1 MDYINDCRFIAD
13 QKLGHYFHIPPRT
26 VFFAQGIATLVGALV
41 QSGLTIGILE
51 GVDNVCTSKQSGGY
65 TCPHGTVTY
74 SSSLI
79 WGALGPGRNFSP
91 GQIYGNLLWF
101 FLVGPLVVLLT
112 WALGRKWK
120 FFNYIAWPVVFGGMS
135 LVPPAT
141 GINFSSWFAFNAIF
155 NGIIKRRKG
164 AWWSKYSE
172 FPRFRPTP
180 GLLN

>member
-1 MDYINDCRFIAD
+1 MI
-13 QKLGHYFHIPPRT
+13 
-26 VFFAQGIATLVGALV
+26 FFAQGLATLIGALV
-41 QSGLTIGILE
+41 QAGVTFGTLE
-51 GVDNVCTSKQSGGY
+51 VLADDGVCTPGQDDGY

-79 WGALGPGRNFSP
+79 WGALGPGRNFSH

-120 FFNYIAWPVVFGGMS
+120 FFNYIAWPVIFGGMS

-155 NGIIKRRKG
+155 NGYIKRRRG
-164 AWWSKYSE
+164 AWWSKYSK
-172 FPRFRPTP
+172 FSVLTRAH
-180 GLLN
+180 